1 MALSKNPPLAE
12 FFNMV
17 PPTASHPEYWAA
29 GRTRLTPLHPIIAV
43 AIRQS
48 TNGSQNRPLRRA
60 QRWHQFPA
68 SQPPDVPA
76 TTTASI
82 TLNSYA
88 LTARIHPPKPQPASD
103 DWRDTLDGRWQL
115 DDFSMLD
122 ARHFVSERDLLRPR
136 RLQKNCSTHR
146 KLLNQ
151 YMLSERTNIAQ

>member
-1 MALSKNPPLAE
+1 MSLSQNPPLVE

-29 GRTRLTPLHPIIAV
+29 GRTRLTPMHPFVAV
-43 AIRQS
+43 ATSQS
-48 TNGSQNRPLRRA
+48 TNGRQYRPRRRA
-60 QRWHQFPA
+60 NRWHQFPA

-88 LTARIHPPKPQPASD
+88 LTAWITPPKPQPASD

-136 RLQKNCSTHR
+136 YLQRNCSTYR
-146 KLLNQ
+146 KWPNRNVP
-151 YMLSERTNIAQ
+151 SERKIAK